1 MRLELVSFPVTGVRA
16 GERTVWREGTLIVD
30 ERDLQRALRHENV
43 ERLEVHLV
51 NPGDEVRLIHVLD
64 VIEPRIKVTGGR
76 AAFPGFTG
84 EARCAGEGV
93 THRLDG
99 AAVILCAEITGSQDG
114 LSVKEAII
122 DNAGPAA
129 FYSPFSETRNVV
141 LVFHFRDG
149 LSVPEQLATTRIV
162 GVKAAEYLAGTV
174 RELTSPEREV
184 FDLGRPGVTAQGR
197 AASAGEV
204 TGRDRLPRVVYI
216 SPLMHEGSV
225 HNTYVYGV
233 RVSSTPT
240 LFHPNE
246 MLDGAIVS
254 ADYHIS
260 AYRSTTFHYQNN
272 PLIRQLYARHGR
284 DLEFVGVIIC
294 QCLVVAH
301 LEKERSAYQVAKLCQ
316 MLGADGAVLSM
327 QNGGHGWADLM
338 LLCQRVEQAGVK
350 TTVVMAEMADAEGSD
365 VGLIMHVPEADAIV
379 SVGNMDEEV
388 NLPSMPRVIGGTQFL
403 DMNNYEGAVGARP
416 GDAFRTALR
425 RLHCPCNQLGYS
437 RLVARAS

>member
-1 MRLELVSFPVTGVRA
+1 MRLELVSFPVTHVGA
-16 GERTVWREGTLIVD
+16 GAPTAWAQGTLTVD
-30 ERDLQRALRHENV
+30 AAALQRAVAHENV

-64 VIEPRIKVTGGR
+64 VIEPRVKVRGGR
-76 AAFPGFTG
+76 GAFPGFTD

-99 AAVILCAEITGSQDG
+99 AAVILCAEIMGSQDG

-129 FYSPFSETRNVV
+129 VHSPFSSTHNVV

-149 LSVPEQLATTRIV
+149 LTVPEQLATTRIV
-162 GVKAAEYLAGTV
+162 GVRAAEFLGETV
-174 RELTSPEREV
+174 RNQAGGTREAFELAAP
-184 FDLGRPGVTAQGR
+184 AAAAR
-197 AASAGEV
+197 A
-204 TGRDRLPRVVYI
+204 RLPRVVYI

-240 LFHPNE
+240 LLHPNE
-246 MLDGAIVS
+246 MLDGAIVN

-272 PLIRQLYARHGR
+272 ALIRQLYARHGR
-284 DLEFVGVIIC
+284 DLDFAGVIIC

-301 LEKERSAYQVAKLCQ
+301 LEKERSASQVAKLAR

-338 LLCQRVEQAGVK
+338 LLCQRVEQAGIK
-350 TTVVMAEMADAEGSD
+350 TTVVMAEMADAEGAD

-388 NLPSMPRVIGGTQFL
+388 RLPPMPRVIGGTQFL
-403 DMNNYEGAVGARP
+403 DMNNYEGQVGAKP
-416 GDAFRTALR
+416 SDAFSTAMR
-425 RLHCPCNQLGYS
+425 RMHCACNQIGHG
-437 RLVARAS
+437 RLVARAC